1 MEGLLVVWCL
11 GKVPVCLLCHK
22 RGKVG
27 DCLIFQEPCDDA
39 CSLRVLKVP
48 SWRGVGSV
56 PDNHEAREWGGLFHR
71 DWFCLTDI
79 LHSGLWLASLMATD
93 GQPIVRMPNHWD
105 MKSHRLDML
114 YPLRTSPEI
123 HTRANPQYR
132 MDQVGNAAD
141 QQFLGRALMW
151 TLLQVC
157 WSLSPIWDSPDR
169 ITYEVVSLSIWRAE
183 YRKYFM
189 RQFCNRRVKD
199 RQ

>member
-1 MEGLLVVWCL
+1 
-11 GKVPVCLLCHK
+11 
-22 RGKVG
+22 
-27 DCLIFQEPCDDA
+27 
-39 CSLRVLKVP
+39 
-48 SWRGVGSV
+48 
-56 PDNHEAREWGGLFHR
+56 
-71 DWFCLTDI
+71 
-79 LHSGLWLASLMATD
+79 
-93 GQPIVRMPNHWD
+93 

-157 WSLSPIWDSPDR
+157 CSLSPIWDSPDR

-183 YRKYFM
+183 YRKYCARMTYLGCLHTAEEIFLDLCFYM
-189 RQFCNRRVKD
+189 WSDLGWHGEKDGGSLGPFSWLVYFIHYHPSQLVAGGFKRNWRGAMGIVWELSLIHIWRCRRH
-199 RQ
+199 